1 MKRNS
6 ILVLLCGIALLW
18 HTVGQTS
25 DTAFLSSCPGIDYE
39 NSDPTKSQP
48 WCTAGQA
55 DTVDVAQFPLSS
67 CVTDTAYAS
76 ASAAVSDSTPY
87 ITSSPI
93 GGVVYQATFRAS
105 DWSGQLLA
113 YTADPKTGS
122 LSQDTNFNVTTVT
135 STYSANKPLPLYSFF
150 LPDDNCFATGS
161 SCYDINPSILTGIIF
176 NLNNINYIQ
185 SNTMDSSGGNYI
197 YYLINYIEGSSLCE
211 NPPFCK
217 DPFNYKNTLSFR
229 KRSVLLGDLVNSNP
243 LFVGSEDYNYYSL
256 KGNSGN
262 EGSTYQAFVNQ
273 KSQPVN
279 TGGTTNTPRPRM
291 VYVGGND
298 GMLHGFPVGTWNGSD
313 GFKRQENVNEA
324 FSFLPGAILNGN
336 LTLRALIDPY
346 TSTPTLYKT
355 AVDALLGTKGRTYP
369 MNHRYL
375 VDGSPITG
383 DAYLPTSNAFGWHS
397 VLIGTT
403 GASPASDPN
412 YSSAG
417 MGGRSIFALDV
428 TDPVN
433 FGVGKVLWE
442 FTDSVSILYCIAD
455 GYTDCPSYGADADL
469 GMTLSQP
476 SLVRMQNGKW
486 AAIVGNGYNSAR
498 QIPVLYILDISLTPD
513 QQGFVIAKFS
523 PCVSKTSVDA
533 SINNQFDSNGH
544 LIPAPNPFPNPSC
557 LGGQLNGLSTPF
569 AADVDGDQKV
579 DYIYAGDLQGNL
591 WKFDVNCTSRDVN
604 TGDNTA
610 CQPNSTGTD
619 WQVANNG
626 NPLFVACD
634 PNTSGCGRQPIT
646 SKPQIGSVGTT
657 QAYAQY
663 QSTSSGQSKPSV
675 MVYFG
680 TGIYLGLT
688 DVTNTIS
695 DITKQQIYS
704 GSTQQQTFYALWD
717 KNTGDATT
725 TTNVIPSRSS
735 LLKQQILTGTITQIN
750 SASDALTNLSLTS
763 DYTPCY
769 QTTCTVST
777 TNTSGKQQ
785 LGWYLDLNPAS
796 TTSSGLSERSVSFP
810 SLLNG
815 NIVFTTLVPT
825 SDPCTSPAQASSW
838 VFELNAITGSR
849 PSTPAFLNIFGTN
862 PSYNASSNDFVT
874 VSSTGTIAAPS
885 GIQSTVGILK
895 TPALIFGK
903 GVINKYFSGSM
914 GSIQN
919 GSTGGIVDPG
929 AALGRV
935 SWRQLR

>member
-18 HTVGQTS
+18 HTTGQTS
-25 DTAFLSSCPGIDYE
+25 DTAFLSSCPGE
-39 NSDPTKSQP
+39 TQP

-55 DTVDVAQFPLSS
+55 GTVDVAQFPLSS

-87 ITSSPI
+87 ISSSPI

-113 YTADPKTGS
+113 YTADPITGS

-135 STYSANKPLPLYSFF
+135 STYSANTPLPLYSFWS
-150 LPDDNCFATGS
+150 PDDNCFANAP
-161 SCYDINPSILTGIIF
+161 SCFHHTPSYFTGILF
-176 NLNNINYIQ
+176 NLDNINYIQ
-185 SNTMDSSGGNYI
+185 RNSMDSSGGSYI
-197 YYLINYIEGSSLCE
+197 SYLIDYIKGFSLCE
-211 NPPFCK
+211 NSPFCK
-217 DPFNYKNTLSFR
+217 DPFNDQNTLSFR

-243 LFVGSEDYNYYSL
+243 LFVGSEDFNYYSL

-298 GMLHGFPVGTWNGSD
+298 GMLHGFPVGTWEDSD
-313 GFKRQENVNEA
+313 GFIRQENVTEA
-324 FSFLPGAILNGN
+324 FSFLPGAILNIN
-336 LTLRALIDPY
+336 LSLRALVN
-346 TSTPTLYKT
+346 STPKLYQT
-355 AVDALLGTKGRTYP
+355 ATDALLGTQGRTYP
-369 MNHRYL
+369 MYHRYL

-383 DAYLPTSNAFGWHS
+383 DAYLSFGWHS
-397 VLIGTT
+397 VLLGTT
-403 GASPASDPN
+403 GASPASVDSN
-412 YSSAG
+412 HVG

-428 TDPVN
+428 TDPLN
-433 FGVGKVLWE
+433 FGVGNVLWE
-442 FTDSVSILYCIAD
+442 FTDNNSILLCKGAYED
-455 GYTDCPSYGADADL
+455 NNCPSYGADADL

-476 SLVRMQNGKW
+476 SLARMQNGKW

-523 PCVSKTSVDA
+523 PCVSKISVDA
-533 SINNQFDSNGH
+533 SITYPLDSQGT
-544 LIPAPNPFPNPSC
+544 LIPAPNPFPNLSC
-557 LGGQLNGLSTPF
+557 LGGQPNGLSSPI
-569 AADVDGDQKV
+569 AVDVDGDQKV

-619 WQVANNG
+619 WKVANNG

-646 SKPQIGSVGTT
+646 SKPQVGSVGTT

-663 QSTSSGQSKPSV
+663 TTGQSKPSV

-688 DVTNTIS
+688 DVTKT
-695 DITKQQIYS
+695 YS
-704 GSTQQQTFYALWD
+704 SSTGLTDVTETYSSSTQQQTFYALWD

-725 TTNVIPSRSS
+725 TNVIPSRSS
-735 LLKQQILTGTITQIN
+735 LLQQQVLTGITLNTISGSPSNEIN
-750 SASDALTNLSLTS
+750 DINDILSKLRVTS

-769 QTTCTVST
+769 RTTCPVST
-777 TNTSGKQQ
+777 TNTSGEQQ

-796 TTSSGLSERSVSFP
+796 TTSSRLSERSVSFP

-825 SDPCTSPAQASSW
+825 PDPCTSPTQASSW
-838 VFELNAITGSR
+838 VNELNAITGSR
-849 PSTPAFLNIFGTN
+849 PSNPAFLNIFGTN

-874 VSSTGTIAAPS
+874 FSRNGTSTSAAPS

-895 TPALIFGK
+895 TPALIYGK

-919 GSTGGIVDPG
+919 GSEGGIVDPG